1 MLRNTF
7 VHIPGVGSKTEL
19 ALWSSGCLTWED
31 ALSDKRKT
39 SFGTVADAAALKHLE
54 QSEAALSDGQHQ
66 FFAKSLGMPEAWRA
80 WGEFSGRTVYLDIE
94 TDGGNSGDAITCI
107 GLYDGAEFRCLV
119 RDQDLAE
126 LPDVLSHYSM
136 IVTFFGAGFDLPMI
150 KKRWSFLEIDQIHL
164 DLCPTMRK
172 LGIQGGLKKI
182 EKQLGLQRDEEAEG
196 LNGLDAIRL
205 WRQYERRGDVG
216 ALEKLIKY
224 NREDVVNLERL
235 AEHAY
240 TLLHE
245 QTIGPFVGSAR

>member
-1 MLRNTF
+1 
-7 VHIPGVGSKTEL
+7 
-19 ALWSSGCLTWED
+19 
-31 ALSDKRKT
+31 
-39 SFGTVADAAALKHLE
+39 
-54 QSEAALSDGQHQ
+54 
-66 FFAKSLGMPEAWRA
+66 
-80 WGEFSGRTVYLDIE
+80 
-94 TDGGNSGDAITCI
+94 
-107 GLYDGAEFRCLV
+107 
-119 RDQDLAE
+119 
-126 LPDVLSHYSM
+126 
-136 IVTFFGAGFDLPMI
+136 VTFFGAGFDLPMI

-245 QTIGPFVGSAR
+245 QTIGPFVSSAR